1 METVN
6 RDKIIDSKGIAFA
19 EHWVPI
25 LKRHSDLCHKLH
37 ASQKLQGR
45 LCWAR
50 DFPIP
55 AEHHLPSLLLAPGIC
70 HCFPC
75 SGPAPGGLRVRG
87 RSLACALV
95 GFTCVLT
102 EVKATFW
109 EVRNMSLYPFLMSLF
124 PHFLHLP
131 SLRLLETH
139 RHHVDQA
146 LQTNVVH
153 TWDRTMPTSTF
164 GSFHGWRFICVWLVH
179 YLFFRAGIVLNFCA
193 MCVVGHLT
201 KIS

>member
-75 SGPAPGGLRVRG
+75 SGPAPGEMGEGPQPSLCIGGLCLCTDW
-87 RSLACALV
+87 SP
-95 GFTCVLT
+95 
-102 EVKATFW
+102 
-109 EVRNMSLYPFLMSLF
+109 S
-124 PHFLHLP
+124 HFLRGEKYESESLP
-131 SLRLLETH
+131 Y
-139 RHHVDQA
+139 VP
-146 LQTNVVH
+146 V
-153 TWDRTMPTSTF
+153 STF
-164 GSFHGWRFICVWLVH
+164 PPFTFFKTLGDPQTSCWSSSSNKCCAYLGQNNANVH
-179 YLFFRAGIVLNFCA
+179 LWVFPWVTFYLCLTSALFVLQGRYCP
-193 MCVVGHLT
+193 
-201 KIS
+201 